1 MTRKDPTPTPIDP
14 DVASAVAVFDDA
26 TREWFQERAAI
37 REFEGGFLRVEA
49 ERLALEDTRR
59 WLDTRDRSI
68 ENQKD
73 QT

>member
-1 MTRKDPTPTPIDP
+1 MTRENTTPIPIDP
-14 DVASAVAVFDDA
+14 DVASAVAAFDDT

-37 REFEGGFLRVEA
+37 REFEGGFLRAEA

-59 WLDTRDRSI
+59 WLDTRDRSS